1 MTDDQWLDVQTAVA
15 HDPHDERHEGA
26 VTKPIYQ
33 NSLFTFRS
41 YDDFLSAMQNETD
54 RSVYSRGTNPTVR
67 ELERRLARIERGEE
81 ARCFASGMAAIS
93 SAILSVVRSGDHIVC
108 VNEAYGPAKEFM
120 GSYLKK
126 YRIDTTFVEGSSLE
140 QIESAI
146 RDNTTLLYLESPT
159 SMLFQVQ
166 DLRAAA
172 QLARSK
178 GIATIIDNT
187 WATPCYQNPLEFG
200 FDLVVHSLTKYVSGH
215 SDALGG
221 AVIGSRERMKALVK
235 NEYMLLGGIMT
246 PATASLMMRGL
257 RTLPLRM
264 EKLHGQGLEVAR
276 WLEAHALVSR
286 VNHPGLPSHPQ
297 HELAMRQ
304 MKGCGS
310 LFSFETELPLDVMR
324 RWAER
329 LKYFR
334 IGVSWG
340 GYESLVTVNPKS
352 SYRPGAQ
359 ETLVRLY
366 VGLENHGELIAD
378 LEQAFDRIAFST

>member
-126 YRIDTTFVEGSSLE
+126 YGIDTTFVEGSSLE

-324 RWAER
+324 RWAEQ

-378 LEQAFDRIAFST
+378 LEQAFDRIAFSS